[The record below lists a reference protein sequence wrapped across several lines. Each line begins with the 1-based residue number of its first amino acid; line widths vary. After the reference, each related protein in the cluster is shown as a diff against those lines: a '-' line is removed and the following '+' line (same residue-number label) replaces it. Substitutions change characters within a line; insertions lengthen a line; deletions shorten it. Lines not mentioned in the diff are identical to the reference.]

1 MAKEPSAAQRMIG
14 EELKLA
20 KEMLSSVQRLT
31 IEEESNVR

>member
-14 EELKLA
+14 EELKLVE
-20 KEMLSSVQRLT
+20 EMLSSVQRLT